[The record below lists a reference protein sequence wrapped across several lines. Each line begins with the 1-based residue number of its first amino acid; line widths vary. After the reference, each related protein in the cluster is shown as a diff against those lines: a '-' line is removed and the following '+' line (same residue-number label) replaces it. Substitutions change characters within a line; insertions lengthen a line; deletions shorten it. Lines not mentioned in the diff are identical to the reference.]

1 MRGDG
6 REKGRGWGLVIGV
19 TVGFRGLKAAESS
32 VRVGH
37 TTEEKG
43 SSCLANGS
51 SVQLD
56 ETYNSRWIGFS
67 LHFSFVSFFFE
78 SISSLISI
86 VIYPC

>member
-1 MRGDG
+1 MRGEELEE
-6 REKGRGWGLVIGV
+6 RTRWGLVIGV

-56 ETYNSRWIGFS
+56 ETYNSRWIGS
-67 LHFSFVSFFFE
+67 LYIFHSYLFFE